1 MVGRGGAS
9 PAEPGL
15 GEGRQPIGQD
25 RGLHAQRA
33 RLQRLLVP
41 VVSAFL
47 CKGTAARPCARRVGG
62 CWESQGQQGVMQ
74 AGTADPRDVGRWCEA
89 GCTCFLLPW

>member
-25 RGLHAQRA
+25 RGLHAQRTW
-33 RLQRLLVP
+33 LQRLLVP
-41 VVSAFL
+41 VISVISVFL
-47 CKGTAARPCARRVGG
+47 CEGTASSVR
-62 CWESQGQQGVMQ
+62 GQLHVRAPGVWVLGEPV
-74 AGTADPRDVGRWCEA
+74 AA
-89 GCTCFLLPW
+89 GCDAGWYS